1 MQLTNTRTITSQTKL
16 LTIVCNLALESS
28 LPINTRTTPTTMLR
42 VIVTGITQGLS
53 ATPKTH
59 LDIRGNSPPHSA
71 KGSLN
76 PRPSM
81 ETKEAHIIPMHK
93 INIDGAKTAIL
104 RIIIIIA
111 ERQSPATRCVRR
123 ALIAGLNVVVVIE
136 ISSPQRQRVG
146 SDALLSIFYR
156 SNQLRYCSLCLS
168 WISVSVY

>member
-1 MQLTNTRTITSQTKL
+1 MKGKAKPYMQLTNTRTITSQTKL

-111 ERQSPATRCVRR
+111 ERRSPLAADSNYKS
-123 ALIAGLNVVVVIE
+123 ALKQRNTFKLQKTTAN
-136 ISSPQRQRVG
+136 SS
-146 SDALLSIFYR
+146 A
-156 SNQLRYCSLCLS
+156 
-168 WISVSVY
+168 VSG